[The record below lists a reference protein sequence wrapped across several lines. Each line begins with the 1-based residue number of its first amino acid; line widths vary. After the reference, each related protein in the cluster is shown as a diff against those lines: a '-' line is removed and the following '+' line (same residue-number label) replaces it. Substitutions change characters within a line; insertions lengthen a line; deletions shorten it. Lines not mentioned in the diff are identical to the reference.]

1 MSGRVGRAGPDLADR
16 DSSSH
21 STLERKKWLIEKS
34 FHAFKA
40 KTDNWSLST
49 FIIKTERYSCCPA
62 AMLRKKIIVA
72 NVNDTFS
79 SFLLNETSYYWTVK
93 EENIGSIVYVLDS
106 LMGSRP
112 R

>member
-1 MSGRVGRAGPDLADR
+1 
-16 DSSSH
+16 
-21 STLERKKWLIEKS
+21 
-34 FHAFKA
+34 
-40 KTDNWSLST
+40 
-49 FIIKTERYSCCPA
+49 
-62 AMLRKKIIVA
+62 MLRKKIIVV